1 MIRLAE
7 AQQEIV
13 MDREFGVSVVI
24 ALVLAIIVKAA
35 MPSATAAGIE
45 QDANPDLQNEPSIQP
60 DLSWLVSP

>member
-1 MIRLAE
+1 
-7 AQQEIV
+7 

-45 QDANPDLQNEPSIQP
+45 PMQIQTQNEPSIQS
-60 DLSWLVSP
+60 DMSWLVSP